1 MGEDSFTGLLIVAA
15 VAFAVPLV
23 LALLP
28 RLRLSAGVAELA
40 IGIAIGPSGLGWV
53 EVDEPIRVL
62 AALGLAYLLFLAGLE
77 VDLVH
82 LRGRPL
88 RVAGLGFAA
97 SVILAVGV
105 GYALQGAG
113 LVGNG
118 AIVAVVLSASY
129 LGAIATTLADT
140 GELASAFGRLTVAG
154 AAIANFAPVI
164 LLSLVF
170 SREASGAGARVLLL
184 LALVALAAV
193 VALGVCGLERSMRLS
208 AALVRLQDTSA
219 QIRVRG
225 AFVLLAGSVALAAGL
240 GVETILAA
248 FTAGAVLALV
258 DRDAMRTHPTFRAK
272 LEGAGYGFFI
282 PVFMVASGLRFDWD
296 ALTSSASHLV
306 LAPIFLVALLA
317 VRGLP
322 ALLYRPVVGGRRAL
336 AAGLLQAT
344 SLPFIVV
351 STQIGVE
358 IGALGPATAAALVA
372 AGLLSLTVMPEAA
385 KAVLAGGR
393 PRASASAG
401 ATERRAAGTSV
412 T

>member
-28 RLRLSAGVAELA
+28 RMRLSAGVAELA

-129 LGAIATTLADT
+129 LGAIADRKST
-140 GELASAFGRLTVAG
+140 RL
-154 AAIANFAPVI
+154 N
-164 LLSLVF
+164 
-170 SREASGAGARVLLL
+170 
-184 LALVALAAV
+184 
-193 VALGVCGLERSMRLS
+193 
-208 AALVRLQDTSA
+208 
-219 QIRVRG
+219 
-225 AFVLLAGSVALAAGL
+225 
-240 GVETILAA
+240 
-248 FTAGAVLALV
+248 
-258 DRDAMRTHPTFRAK
+258 
-272 LEGAGYGFFI
+272 
-282 PVFMVASGLRFDWD
+282 
-296 ALTSSASHLV
+296 SSH
-306 LAPIFLVALLA
+306 
-317 VRGLP
+317 
-322 ALLYRPVVGGRRAL
+322 
-336 AAGLLQAT
+336 
-344 SLPFIVV
+344 
-351 STQIGVE
+351 
-358 IGALGPATAAALVA
+358 
-372 AGLLSLTVMPEAA
+372 
-385 KAVLAGGR
+385 
-393 PRASASAG
+393 
-401 ATERRAAGTSV
+401 
-412 T
+412 